1 MEIAYDTLLYID
13 KESIRKADPVII
25 LKHKGH
31 LFYDSVRLRKFD
43 PHKTYRIQNIHRETL
58 RNLPILN
65 V

>member
-31 LFYDSVRLRKFD
+31 LFYENLTPTRHIEFKIFIEKLYV
-43 PHKTYRIQNIHRETL
+43 TYL
-58 RNLPILN
+58 S
-65 V
+65 